1 MKKFKF
7 ILMGCLAALGIAS
20 FSACQKD
27 NTPSQKD
34 DTPSQED
41 DTPSENVNP
50 VERQPAK
57 YTIMLYGCGGG
68 DVDHMLEQS
77 LLPMM
82 EAMAVQDSKVCVT
95 VMYSMSKDGSKFKE
109 NGIVLGEA
117 ATTYRYELSTTEMD
131 WDNYKTK
138 YKFKAASEVELYK
151 ASTLQEYIEWAK
163 KTAPAENYILV
174 PMNHGGGYSVS
185 KDVLTKGIVYDDNH
199 DDKSISA
206 ISIAEAINLS
216 KTNFKAILWYGCMMG
231 MLENLTE
238 VAPYCEYQIASSHV
252 SRVHPFTVARLIS
265 AINANPDD
273 FENAL
278 LAYKATFE
286 KLFTALY
293 ANVKNDDGN
302 GTHGENCDWSAWR
315 SNKLSGINQQVKAL
329 GEYLVNN
336 YNEKEEVINSCTAYT
351 YIYDKGDYSADL
363 MYYSGLL
370 CANEPELENISTEL
384 NKAISDARVF
394 NISGNYHK
402 LDEKYVFP
410 EGGAF
415 SLGVSLYSIVDPDFK
430 ANKDQY
436 NATAFDKATG
446 WGKWLE
452 VNKISVKNSQT
463 NPSNYFVSTPW
474 DDNE

>member
-1 MKKFKF
+1 MKK
-7 ILMGCLAALGIAS
+7 INLLLMGCLAALGIAS
-20 FSACQKD
+20 FTACQKD
-27 NTPSQKD
+27 NTPSQK
-34 DTPSQED
+34 ED
-41 DTPSENVNP
+41 KTPSENVNP
-50 VERQPAK
+50 WEKQQAK
-57 YTIMLYGCGGG
+57 YTVMLYGCGGG

-82 EAMAVQDSKVCVT
+82 EAMAVQDSKVRVT

-117 ATTYRYELSTTEMD
+117 ATTYRYELTTTEMD

-199 DDKSISA
+199 DEKSISA
-206 ISIAEAINLS
+206 LSIAEAAKLS

-238 VAPYCEYQIASSHV
+238 VAPYCEFQIAAAHISRAHPLTV
-252 SRVHPFTVARLIS
+252 STLIS
-265 AINANPDD
+265 AINANPDN

-278 LAYKATFE
+278 LAYKASFE
-286 KLFTALY
+286 KAYTESF
-293 ANVKNDDGN
+293 ANVKNDDGK

-336 YNEKEEVINSCTAYT
+336 YNEKEKVFNSCTAYT

-363 MYYSGLL
+363 AYYSGLL
-370 CANEPELENISTEL
+370 SANDTALEKINTEL
-384 NKAISDARVF
+384 NKAITEARVF

-402 LDEKYVFP
+402 LDGKYVFP

-415 SLGVSLYSIVDPDFK
+415 SLGVSLYSILDPDFQ
-430 ANKDQY
+430 ANKDKY
-436 NATAFDKATG
+436 KDTAFDKATG

-452 VNKISVKNSQT
+452 VNKISVKDSQT